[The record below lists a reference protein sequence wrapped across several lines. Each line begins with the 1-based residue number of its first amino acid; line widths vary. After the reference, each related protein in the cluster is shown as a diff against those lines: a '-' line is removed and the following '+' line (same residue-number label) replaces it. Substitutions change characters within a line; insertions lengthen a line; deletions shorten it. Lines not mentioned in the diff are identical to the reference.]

1 MCSSDLSGSL
11 FALGGL
17 AFLAGCGDEVKE
29 EFSPVLQ
36 EEAQVVDLVHTPS
49 RHDSSVMIIQVATA
63 NGNGG
68 VTINNM
74 VVPIVNDVPE
84 KYGLVFRCPHGKF
97 ITESTGEPHK
107 SLYNNLTTGQKV
119 NVTYHEIYRSTYK
132 DTNND
137 GKKEL
142 VEKHLVKYD
151 FRNAEPITSQPSA
164 LKTETK

>member
-1 MCSSDLSGSL
+1 MRQSRKSLLNIASGSL

-49 RHDSSVMIIQVATA
+49 RHDSSVMIIPVATA

-107 SLYNNLTTGQKV
+107 SL
-119 NVTYHEIYRSTYK
+119 
-132 DTNND
+132 
-137 GKKEL
+137 
-142 VEKHLVKYD
+142 
-151 FRNAEPITSQPSA
+151 
-164 LKTETK
+164 